1 MFPCTCVGVRTCV
14 DTRAYLSLCHRIF
27 FVARRRSAA
36 IERMT
41 PFRHSQV
48 FVALQAAVC
57 VCVCVCVCVY
67 VCVRARVSTC
77 LVHVPE
83 AKTTKTFDQLPRHSI
98 KVPKVRGSVVG
109 VQSANVVLAAKASS
123 TPTPA

>member
-1 MFPCTCVGVRTCV
+1 M
-14 DTRAYLSLCHRIF
+14 RA
-27 FVARRRSAA
+27 
-36 IERMT
+36 
-41 PFRHSQV
+41 QV
-48 FVALQAAVC
+48 C
-57 VCVCVCVCVY
+57 M
-67 VCVRARVSTC
+67 C

-98 KVPKVRGSVVG
+98 KVPKVGGTVVG